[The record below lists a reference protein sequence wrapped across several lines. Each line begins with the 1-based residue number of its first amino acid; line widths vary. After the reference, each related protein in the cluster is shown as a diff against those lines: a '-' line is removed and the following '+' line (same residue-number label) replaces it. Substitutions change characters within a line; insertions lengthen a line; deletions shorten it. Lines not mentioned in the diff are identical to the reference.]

1 MLKYLIVLLFIFG
14 SQSSM
19 GDTVPWDCSKITLKK
34 FKFAKDCATK
44 GTESAKDKKDK
55 QIKQNKN
62 CSIVVDIAGK
72 KMTLNFLLP
81 SPHWRDDI
89 GLSWQCE
96 GTKGTSFTE
105 LAENCNIS
113 LNQGANKIGDRVRC
127 DCSKLGCGQS
137 LVGIMEV
144 DQSKITNGLQQ
155 SFNSLDKNCD
165 DLAVGGSVLKDGK
178 TSIYL
183 SSLKCPIAAQS
194 NNHNCPKKS
203 NPRNLSYNN
212 QNVAVVCIP
221 ESHQINIQ
229 KSDNTKAYP

>member
-1 MLKYLIVLLFIFG
+1 MLKYLIILLFIFG

-19 GDTVPWDCSKITLKK
+19 GDTETWDCSKITLKK
-34 FKFAKDCATK
+34 FKFAKDCATS
-44 GTESAKDKKDK
+44 GMVSAKDKRDT

-72 KMTLNFLLP
+72 EKTLNFLVP

-113 LNQGANKIGDRVRC
+113 LNQGTDEGNRVRC
-127 DCSKLGCGQS
+127 NCSKFGCGQS

-144 DQSKITNGLQQ
+144 DKSKIQDGLQK

-178 TSIYL
+178 TSVYL
-183 SSLKCPIAAQS
+183 SSLKCPIAERGPHLNCS
-194 NNHNCPKKS
+194 KKNNA
-203 NPRNLSYNN
+203 RNLSYNN

-221 ESHQINIQ
+221 ESHLIKIQ